1 MQGLSLFDIETQSH
15 LYISTTYFINKQGLF
30 NIYDIETHSQLGGW
44 GVSAE
49 MTRWGYHSSQ
59 NVKTNFQREKSKNFE
74 KKFKS
79 YYIIIWIKSQN

>member
-1 MQGLSLFDIETQSH
+1 
-15 LYISTTYFINKQGLF
+15 
-30 NIYDIETHSQLGGW
+30 
-44 GVSAE
+44 